1 MTTPVFPTLIGLTW
15 PVKRTPKWSTTVQT
29 SVSGKR
35 TVIANWTYPIYQWE
49 LAFEMLQAGG
59 ARQDFQALMGFFN
72 QMQGQ
77 FGTFLYQDA
86 DDNSAT
92 GQTIGIGDGVTTT
105 FQLVR
110 AMGYVEPIFAP
121 AAVSAVYVN
130 GVALAGTAWSV
141 GAYGSA
147 TPGQISLTVAPPV
160 GAAITADFSFYF
172 PCAFTDDTLT
182 LERFMYQLYQAQK
195 VAFASLK

>member
-1 MTTPVFPTLIGLTW
+1 MTTPIFPALIGLAWGT
-15 PVKRTPKWSTTVQT
+15 KRTPTWSTTIQKAA
-29 SVSGKR
+29 SGKR
-35 TVIANWTYPIYQWE
+35 TAIANWTYPIYVWE
-49 LAFEMLQAGG
+49 LAFELLQAGG

-86 DDNSAT
+86 DDNQVA
-92 GQTIGIGDGVTTT
+92 GQTIGVGDGATTA

-121 AAVSAVYVN
+121 NVVTTVTVN
-130 GVALAGTAWSV
+130 GAALPGTAWSV
-141 GAYGSA
+141 GAWGSA
-147 TPGQISLTVAPPV
+147 SPGIVTLTAAPAV
-160 GAAITADFSFYF
+160 GALITADFSFYF

-182 LERFMYQLYQAQK
+182 LERFLYQLYQAQK
-195 VAFASLK
+195 VAFTSLK